1 MGLAFAV
8 LSNTIQHRMVIE
20 KTPSCRGPRG
30 RRRDDTID
38 ARVLGIANRHLAERG
53 FAGLSFSAIAEEAG
67 TTRQALYRRWPTKE
81 RLIGDAIRVAG
92 NREVV
97 CLSSD
102 PRADLEHELELWVE
116 ADAGAG
122 VGMAGAMLS
131 RQAPED
137 ARACFRDHVLA
148 PRRQRMTDILAHAQ
162 ELRRIDAGADI
173 HGAVGV
179 AIGAAYVAH
188 LSGAIAADWPAR
200 TAALVWRAVGGTESA
215 S

>member
-1 MGLAFAV
+1 
-8 LSNTIQHRMVIE
+8 MVIE
-20 KTPSCRGPRG
+20 KTPNCRGSRGPRG

-38 ARVLGIANRHLAERG
+38 ARVLGITNRHLAERG

-102 PRADLEHELELWVE
+102 PRADLEHELTLWIAAE
-116 ADAGAG
+116 ADPGSA
-122 VGMAGAMLS
+122 MAGAMLT

-137 ARACFRDHVLA
+137 ARDCYREHVLA

-162 ELRRIDAGADI
+162 ELGRIDADADVA
-173 HGAVGV
+173 GAVGV
-179 AIGAAYVAH
+179 AIGATYVAH
-188 LSGAIAADWPAR
+188 LSGAIAPDWAAR
-200 TAALVWRAVGGTESA
+200 TATLVWRALGGTELPA
-215 S
+215 SDLPS

>member
-1 MGLAFAV
+1 M
-8 LSNTIQHRMVIE
+8 TIN
-20 KTPSCRGPRG
+20 KTPSCLGSRGPRG

-38 ARVLGIANRHLAERG
+38 ARVLGITNRHLAERG
-53 FAGLSFSAIAEEAG
+53 FAGLTYSAIAEEAG

-81 RLIGDAIRVAG
+81 RLIGDAIRVYG

-102 PRADLEHELELWVE
+102 PRADLEHELALWIE
-116 ADAGAG
+116 ADADAG

-131 RQAPED
+131 IEAPED
-137 ARACFRDHVLA
+137 ARDCFREHVLA

-162 ELRRIDAGADI
+162 SLSRIDANADVA
-173 HGAVGV
+173 GAVGV

-188 LSGAIAADWPAR
+188 LSGAIDADWPAR
-200 TAALVWRAVGGTESA
+200 TAALVWRAVGGTETLSTDLP

>member
-1 MGLAFAV
+1 
-8 LSNTIQHRMVIE
+8 MVIE
-20 KTPSCRGPRG
+20 KTTSVRAGCRGSRG

-38 ARVLGIANRHLAERG
+38 ARVLGITNRHLAERG
-53 FAGLSFSAIAEEAG
+53 FAGLSYSAIAAEAG

-92 NREVV
+92 NREAV

-102 PRADLEHELELWVE
+102 PRADLEHELVLWIE
-116 ADAGAG
+116 ADAG

-131 RQAPED
+131 GQAPED
-137 ARACFRDHVLA
+137 ARDCFREHVLA

-162 ELRRIDAGADI
+162 ELRRIDASADI
-173 HGAVGV
+173 PGAVGV

-200 TAALVWRAVGGTESA
+200 TAALVWRAVGGRETPS
-215 S
+215 